1 MACGAELAVHLGD
14 FAHRTECDQV
24 LGIELQCGREDSAC
38 FRGLPCFVEGLAE
51 DDVAADV
58 AGLAS
63 EVRAADGDRLG
74 RVAGL
79 AQFVGERREVA
90 AWILLELDPEFF
102 ESRVHHANAPCNA
115 TLSGSRLRSHEGPS
129 T

>member
-58 AGLAS
+58 AGLRG
-63 EVRAADGDRLG
+63 EVRPADADGLG
-74 RVAGL
+74 PVAGL
-79 AQFVGERREVA
+79 AKLVCEWCEEA
-90 AWILLELDPEFF
+90 AGVFLEPCPELF
-102 ESRVHHANAPCNA
+102 ESRVRHANSP
-115 TLSGSRLRSHEGPS
+115 
-129 T
+129 